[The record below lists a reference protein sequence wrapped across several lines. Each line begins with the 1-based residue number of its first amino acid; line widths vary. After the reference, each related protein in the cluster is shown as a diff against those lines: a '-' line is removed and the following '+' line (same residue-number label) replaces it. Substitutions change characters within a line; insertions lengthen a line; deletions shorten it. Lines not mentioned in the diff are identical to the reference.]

1 MLRNAADDAESA
13 TAHSRLA
20 QARDLMLRALELLDD
35 TPVATD
41 CDGYLDLSIH
51 NLSQA
56 IDDVAAG
63 MPVFVPPSAGRVS
76 FGADSSTH
84 RRRPGLLSS
93 PWEPGSPR

>member
-1 MLRNAADDAESA
+1 MLRDAADDAERA
-13 TAHSRLA
+13 AAHSRLA

-63 MPVFVPPSAGRVS
+63 LPVFLPPGAGRISV
-76 FGADSSTH
+76 GADSSAH
-84 RRRPGLLSS
+84 REGPGLPNCPWGPTS
-93 PWEPGSPR
+93 PS